1 MAERLFYVMVYTFN
15 GLLFGSYLAMTIH
28 SVKKKSWWWAT
39 TFFLL
44 FLFLAFVFF
53 FPGVLP

>member
-1 MAERLFYVMVYTFN
+1 MAERLFYVMICTFN

-28 SVKKKSWWWAT
+28 SAKKKSWGWTT

-53 FPGVLP
+53 YKGA